1 MLPKRS
7 AHRGEEPE
15 GLEINGRTRPTAV
28 IGWPVAQ
35 SLSPAMHN
43 AAYQALG
50 LNWVCVPLAVP
61 DQRSLV
67 SFVEAARRLPFVGFN
82 VTMPYKQAVAELCD
96 EVATLAQM
104 AGAVNTVHCV
114 DGQLMG
120 YNTDGRGMLESL
132 ADDAGFDPAGKAVAV
147 IGSGGAAGAAVTALI
162 LAKAGSLAL
171 INRDTDRAE
180 QLVERVRD
188 RLRGMSVGVHRLD
201 DSAADAVRNADLV
214 INATPVGMGAEDASP
229 VPQSWLREGQVVLDM
244 VYRPGS
250 TALVR
255 EAGEVGAKGLSGL
268 GMLVAQG
275 ALAVDIWAGAER
287 AQVRAPRDVMR
298 AAAEAAMNQ
307 VNAPREDEV

>member
-1 MLPKRS
+1 M
-7 AHRGEEPE
+7 
-15 GLEINGRTRPTAV
+15 EINGRTRPTAV

-50 LNWVCVPLAVP
+50 LNWVCLPLAVP

-67 SFVEAARRLPFVGFN
+67 AFVEAARRLPFVGFN
-82 VTMPYKQAVAELCD
+82 VTMPYKQALAELCD
-96 EVATLAQM
+96 ETATLAQM

-132 ADDAGFDPAGKAVAV
+132 SEDAGFDPAGKSVAV
-147 IGSGGAAGAAVTALI
+147 IGAGGAAGAAVTALI

-171 INRDTDRAE
+171 INRDVDRAE
-180 QLVERVRD
+180 QLIDRVRE
-188 RLRGMSVGVHRLD
+188 RLRGMSVGIHGLD
-201 DSAADAVRNADLV
+201 EEAAAAVRGADLV
-214 INATPVGMGAEDASP
+214 INATPVGMGAQDPSP
-229 VPQSWLREGQVVLDM
+229 LPQSWLHEGQVVLDM

-255 EAGEVGAKGLSGL
+255 EATEAGAMALSGL

-275 ALAVDIWAGAER
+275 ALAVDIWAGADR
-287 AQVRAPRDVMR
+287 AQVHAPRDVMR
-298 AAAEAAMNQ
+298 SAAEAAMNQ
-307 VNAPREDEV
+307 LSAPGEGE